1 MHVLQHRVR
10 IYRDDDPLLRPRPS
24 AARERRRFIRNAGQF
39 SRSLSLSLFLQCNTY
54 THMHTMLDEERVS
67 RLCAAIVD
75 RRLSRRL
82 SRARGRGKVA
92 AAGCD
97 GECALFSAD
106 FIGTQHTC
114 CRKLVRARIC
124 VCVVIGRRRV
134 CVCRSCTG

>member
-1 MHVLQHRVR
+1 MYCSTACVYTATMIRYFGHDLPLRESGDGS
-10 IYRDDDPLLRPRPS
+10 YGMRDNSP
-24 AARERRRFIRNAGQF
+24 A
-39 SRSLSLSLFLQCNTY
+39 LSLSLFLQCNTY